1 MGVCHKGRVRRLRD
15 FESIVA
21 FLSEEEIDEMQAA
34 IDGRRET
41 SREESEVP
49 EDERAG

>member
-1 MGVCHKGRVRRLRD
+1 VRRLRD